1 LAKQGTIDNAASG
14 DEQVD
19 VVEGKKKRSL
29 RKLVD
34 IGNDESAEVLP

>member
-1 LAKQGTIDNAASG
+1 LAKQGTIDNAAND

-34 IGNDESAEVLP
+34 IGNDESA